1 MSDQP
6 DQTDPVQPPGA
17 DPEAHEP
24 SGDPSG
30 DPSASPPPNRQAG
43 GVKVSSQVDSAQIA
57 NFVTTIKNAEQQ
69 VGENIIR
76 ALQHADTVAV
86 LTTVAMTPDGQQ
98 RVVSAALNPSRL
110 QQVQEILMAA
120 EVERQEE
127 EPCVGFHCLVTPRL
141 DSSETPTSDSPTTSG
156 PSATE

>member
-1 MSDQP
+1 MSEQS
-6 DQTDPVQPPGA
+6 DQTDPVQPPSV
-17 DPEAHEP
+17 DPEAH
-24 SGDPSG
+24 DPG
-30 DPSASPPPNRQAG
+30 VDRSPGRPAAG
-43 GVKVSSQVDSAQIA
+43 VQVSSEVDPAQIA

-110 QQVQEILMAA
+110 QQAQEILMAA

-141 DSSETPTSDSPTTSG
+141 DSPETPSSDSPSSDS
-156 PSATE
+156 PAAE